1 MEVLKQIENLM
12 SKMKGNHENSIIVK
26 FEMYLSFGDIYYK
39 LTFMD
44 GKIKGKFEEKD
55 IKFDSLEKLTRYLNK
70 NSWKIKEE
78 VQNE

>member
-39 LTFMD
+39 LTFID
-44 GKIKGKFEEKD
+44 GKFEEKD

-70 NSWKIKEE
+70 NGWKIKEE
-78 VQNE
+78 GQNE